1 MTISEKIKG
10 RKIGVIG
17 MARSGVAAALL
28 ARRFGGVPFVTD
40 ASPREK
46 LATQIGRLNEAGIPF
61 ETDGHTDQLLSSDYI
76 IISPGVPLTAEI
88 VKRVREKNIPI
99 FSELE
104 FASWVC
110 QGKIIAVTGSN
121 GKTTTTT
128 LLGEILKAA
137 GLTTYVCG
145 NIGAPFADI
154 ADQVGEDEYAV
165 VEVSTFQ
172 LETIDQFC
180 PDVALLLNL
189 TPDHLD
195 RHGSFEAY
203 KELKFR
209 ITENQMAEN
218 LFLTNADDP
227 ETNLSKIESKATRLR
242 FSITHSSEPDTM
254 IRNGQLTVKH
264 NNQLIDIIP
273 VEKIKIFGQ
282 HNLQN
287 AAAAALAAIKVG
299 VKPESIAQVLAN
311 FPGVEHRLEL
321 VGKIAGIR
329 FINDSKA
336 TNVDSTA
343 VAIKAMTGGVHL
355 ILGGLGKGAPY
366 TPILEAGREKILSM
380 VLLGQAKEDIFAQLG
395 KYFPSQFAATLEEA
409 VAICFELAR
418 PGETVLLSPACASFD
433 MFNNFEHRGE
443 MFKAAVNA
451 LKTGS
456 PTNGTLSNS

>member
-17 MARSGVAAALL
+17 IARSGVAAALL

-40 ASPREK
+40 TSPREK

-61 ETDGHTDQLLSSDYI
+61 ETDGHTEQVLSSDYI
-76 IISPGVPLTAEI
+76 VISPGVPLSAEI
-88 VKRVREKNIPI
+88 VKKVQKKNIPI

-110 QGKIIAVTGSN
+110 RGKIIAVTGSN

-128 LLGEILKAA
+128 LIGEILKAA
-137 GLTTYVCG
+137 GYNTYVCG
-145 NIGAPFADI
+145 NIGAPFAEI
-154 ADQVGEDEYAV
+154 ADQVGDNDYAV

-180 PDVALLLNL
+180 PDIALLLNL

-195 RHGSFEAY
+195 RHGTFEAY

-209 ITENQMAEN
+209 ITENQTADN
-218 LFLTNADDP
+218 LFITNSDDP
-227 ETNLSKIESKATRLR
+227 ETKRSNIESDATCLQ
-242 FSITHSSEPDTM
+242 FSITSDPDQDTM
-254 IRNGQLTVKH
+254 IINGQLSVKDKGS
-264 NNQLIDIIP
+264 LVDIIP
-273 VEKIKIFGQ
+273 IEKIKILGQ

-287 AAAAALAAIKVG
+287 AAVAALAAIKAG
-299 VKPESIAQVLAN
+299 VKPETIAQVLSE
-311 FPGVEHRLEL
+311 FPGVEHRLEM

-336 TNVDSTA
+336 TNVESSA
-343 VAIKAMTGGVHL
+343 VAVRAMTGGVHI

-366 TPILEAGREKILSM
+366 APILEAGRDKILSM
-380 VLLGQAKEDIFAQLG
+380 VLIGKAKDEIFAQLG
-395 KYFPSQFAATLEEA
+395 KQFPSQFAATLEEA

-433 MFNNFEHRGE
+433 MFTSFEHRGE
-443 MFKAAVNA
+443 VFKAAVNA